1 MNPSALLKTGGLICW
16 ALALGLLASAIFG
29 DGKNAL
35 HRGWNW
41 YSASLE
47 QRLSRLFVFR
57 PGREIALA
65 QLSLVLCASAG
76 ALLLS
81 VPLAWLVALI
91 LGIALL
97 PPLWLRSAIR
107 RRTSQIDEQV
117 EAFLVCTANALKSRP
132 AVGDALESVLRL
144 TPNPL
149 RQELELAVKQMHV
162 GCSVDEALLQMST
175 RVAGKNLDTGLSALL
190 IGRQVGGHLPTVLE
204 TTAAAMR
211 EMDRLEGVIRTKTA
225 QERSQMWVL
234 ALFPVVLVFAFNWIS
249 RGYFDPMTTSV
260 AGLLATGAALVLW
273 GGSIVAA
280 RRILAVDL

>member
-1 MNPSALLKTGGLICW
+1 MNPSVLLKAGGLGCW
-16 ALALGLLASAIFG
+16 TLALVLLASAVFG
-29 DGKNAL
+29 DERNAL
-35 HRGWNW
+35 HRGWTW
-41 YSASLE
+41 YSAALE
-47 QRLSRLFVFR
+47 RSLSRLFVFR

-65 QLSLVLCASAG
+65 QLSLLLCASVG

-81 VPLAWLVALI
+81 LPLAWLVVLT
-91 LGIALL
+91 LGIALV
-97 PPLWLRSAIR
+97 PSLWLRNAIR
-107 RRTSQIDEQV
+107 RRAGQIDEQV

-149 RQELELAVKQMHV
+149 RQELELAIKQMHV
-162 GCSVDEALLQMST
+162 GSSVDEALLQMST
-175 RVAGKNLDTGLSALL
+175 RVAGKNLDTALSAIL

-249 RGYFDPMTTSV
+249 RGYFEPMTTSV